1 MRTSS
6 AIKEKLHQ
14 NAARIQAIRQH
25 QQLTRVQQIELEY
38 LQMEAQTFQ
47 EMLSK
52 LKKSW
57 WRRLLPRKNVFY
69 LAIVLGMSTYVV
81 SMFNVFDQMDLS
93 KVEQW
98 EFAVT
103 AVPFWLMIALV
114 PMAIITLFT
123 SNDR

>member
-47 EMLSK
+47 DMLSK

-57 WRRLLPRKNVFY
+57 WRRLIPRKNVFY

-114 PMAIITLFT
+114 PMAIITLLT

>member
-1 MRTSS
+1 MRISS

-14 NAARIQAIRQH
+14 NAARTQAIRQH

-47 EMLSK
+47 EMLTK

-81 SMFNVFDQMDLS
+81 SMFNVFDQMDLN

-114 PMAIITLFT
+114 PMAIITLLT
-123 SNDR
+123 SNDH

>member
-81 SMFNVFDQMDLS
+81 SMFNVFDQMDLN